1 MNKSLLLKIIYLL
14 PLIIPGLLLNAS
26 AKTPDYTKMVNLFI
40 GTYRDGQTFPGATYP
55 FGSVQ
60 LSPDTRKEGGLS
72 CGGYYYPDPMILG
85 FSHTHLSGVGEPEY
99 RDILFMPTV
108 GKIKLQ
114 SGQEGIKGTGYQSS
128 FDHKEEKAAP
138 GYYSVVLK
146 DYNVLAELTATR
158 RVGFHRYTFP
168 KTDSARVII
177 DLAHPNGAED
187 LIVTK
192 VNDREIEGL
201 RRSHGWA
208 WDQYVYFV
216 AQFSKPFK
224 SFEIAKN
231 DTLLGAQAT
240 SRGKNIKAVATFSTK
255 EKEAVLV
262 KVGISAVSCEGARKN
277 LQAEV
282 PTWNFDEI
290 AAQTGKAWNKELSRI
305 EVKGGRENDRILFYT
320 SMYRI
325 CISPNLF
332 MDVDGQYRGVDH
344 RIHLAKGFENYT
356 VFSLWDTFRAFHPL
370 FTIIDQKRTVD
381 FIKTLLQIYDDGGR
395 LPMWPLAGNY
405 TDDMLGYHA
414 VPVIADAYL
423 KGIRGYDTIKA
434 YEAMKHSA
442 ELDKLG
448 LKYYKKI
455 GYLPYEHQ
463 GESVSK
469 TLEYSYDDWCIS
481 QVALAMG
488 QQEDYLRY
496 HQRAHNY
503 ENVFDASTGFMR
515 GKAMDRSWLTPFDPK
530 VNSAYSEG
538 NAYQYMFVPH
548 DVDGLNKLIGGDKKF
563 AAWLDTLFFMPAK
576 DSLKIGEYWHGNEP
590 GHHLPY
596 LFDYVGEPWKTQFLT
611 HKILTELYRNKNDGL
626 AGNEDCGQMSAWYIL
641 SSLGFYPVSPGQ
653 KIYAIG
659 SPLFEKAIVHLENGK
674 SILTRAKNSSP
685 KNYYIQSTTLNG
697 KNYPNSFLLHD
708 ELMKGA
714 ELTFTMGATP
724 NKSWAQKPGNRPY
737 SENGAGVTKLPYI
750 QSGDQLFL
758 KSTKISLACE
768 TEGAEIRYTLNGA
781 EPDKNSGLYRSPI
794 ELSKTT
800 LLKMK
805 AYHPTLMTSIP
816 VEIVIRKA
824 ELNDAVLISDLLP
837 GLAYRYFERFFV
849 QATDLEL
856 VKPILHGITQD
867 FNIRMA
873 KVPNY
878 FGLWFKGYI
887 QVPADGL
894 YTFYLSSNDGS
905 YFYLDGKELI
915 ENDGNHGTVE
925 EPGSIGLKAG
935 FHAIEVKYMQCGG
948 GKSLKVG
955 WEGPEF
961 SKKEISPVVL
971 FRKE

>member
-1 MNKSLLLKIIYLL
+1 MNKPLLLRIIYLL
-14 PLIIPGLLLNAS
+14 PALMMGYQMNCT

-60 LSPDTRKEGGLS
+60 LSPDTRKVGLLS

-99 RDILFMPTV
+99 RDVLFMPTV
-108 GKIKLQ
+108 GKIWLQ
-114 SGQEGIKGTGYQSS
+114 SGVEGVKGTGYQSS
-128 FDHKEEKAAP
+128 YDHKDEKAIP

-146 DYNVLAELTATR
+146 DYKVKAELTATR

-177 DLAHPNGAED
+177 DLAHPGGAED
-187 LIVTK
+187 LIITR
-192 VNDREIEGL
+192 VNDHEIEGL

-216 AQFSKPFK
+216 AQFSKPFQ
-224 SFEIAKN
+224 SFQIAKN
-231 DTLLGAQAT
+231 DTLLGVLT
-240 SRGKNIKAVATFSTK
+240 SCRGKNIKAVATFSTK
-255 EKEAVLV
+255 ENEAVLV
-262 KVGISAVSCEGARKN
+262 KVGISAVNCEGARNN
-277 LQAEV
+277 LRAEV
-282 PTWNFDEI
+282 PAWNFDEI
-290 AAQTGKAWNKELSRI
+290 ARQTGTAWNKELSRI
-305 EVKGGRENDRILFYT
+305 EVTGGRYNDQILFYT

-332 MDVDGQYRGVDH
+332 MDTDGRYRGVDH
-344 RIHLAKGFENYT
+344 QVHLAKGFENYT

-381 FIKTLLQIYDDGGR
+381 FIRTLLQIYDDGGR

-434 YEAMKHSA
+434 YQAMKHSA

-455 GYLPYEHQ
+455 GYLPYDRQ

-488 QQEDYLRY
+488 EQEDYLTY
-496 HQRAHNY
+496 HQRAHHY
-503 ENVFDASTGFMR
+503 ENVFDVSTGFMR
-515 GKAMDRSWLTPFDPK
+515 GKAMDRSWLKPFDPK

-548 DVDGLNKLIGGDKKF
+548 DVDGLKNLLGGDKKF
-563 AAWLDTLFFMPAK
+563 AVWLDTLFFMPTKEA
-576 DSLKIGEYWHGNEP
+576 LKIGAYWHGNEP

-596 LFDYVGEPWKTQFLT
+596 LYDYVGEPWKTQFLT
-611 HKILTELYRNKNDGL
+611 HKILTELYRNENDGL

-641 SSLGFYPVSPGQ
+641 GSLGFYPVAPGE

-659 SPLFEKAIVHLENGK
+659 SPLFEKATVHLENGK
-674 SILTRAKNSSP
+674 SIIIRARNCSP
-685 KNYYIQSTTLNG
+685 KNFYIQSATLNG
-697 KNYPNSFLLHD
+697 KEYPNSFLRHD

-714 ELTFTMGATP
+714 ELSFDMGASP
-724 NKSWAQKPGNRPY
+724 NKKWAAKSANRPY
-737 SENGAGVTKLPYI
+737 SSNGAEVNKLPYI

-758 KSTKISLACE
+758 KSTRISLACE
-768 TEGAEIRYTLNGA
+768 TENAEIRYTLNGA
-781 EPDKNSGLYRSPI
+781 EPNKNSDLYRSPI
-794 ELSKTT
+794 EIDKNT

-805 AYHPTLMTSIP
+805 AFHPNLMSSIP
-816 VEIVIRKA
+816 VEIMIRKA

-837 GLAYRYFERFFV
+837 GLNYDYFERFFV

-856 VKPILHGITQD
+856 VKPVSTGITPD
-867 FNIRMA
+867 FNILMA

-878 FGLWFKGYI
+878 FGIWFKGYI
-887 QVPADGL
+887 KVPADGI
-894 YTFYLSSNDGS
+894 YTFYLASNDGS
-905 YFYLDGKELI
+905 YLHLDGKELI
-915 ENDGNHGTVE
+915 ENDGNHATVE
-925 EPGSIGLKAG
+925 EPGSVGLKAG
-935 FHAIEVKYMQCGG
+935 YHAIAVKYMQCGG

-955 WEGPEF
+955 WEGPGF
-961 SKKEISPVVL
+961 AKKEIAPAAL